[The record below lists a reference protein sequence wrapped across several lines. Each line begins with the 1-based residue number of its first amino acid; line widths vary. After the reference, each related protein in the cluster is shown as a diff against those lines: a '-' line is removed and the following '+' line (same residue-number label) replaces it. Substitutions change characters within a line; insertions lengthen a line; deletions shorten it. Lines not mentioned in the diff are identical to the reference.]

1 LPSSGEYIRLQTTGR
16 RSGKPHDVL
25 VRFITIDGKI
35 VIFPQNT
42 GRQDWLAN
50 ILGDPS
56 VTVFGA
62 GRKMTGT
69 ARARSITGL
78 KDPIL
83 GIFTRK
89 YGPEEVRKRYWG
101 QHRYVEIDVLGESEP
116 QDFDDLVYADLEA
129 AFDGVAENY
138 DHHIIDNPMNLWLR
152 NRSVYHLSR
161 LFGRGDVVVEI
172 GCGTGTETLEIAR
185 LGVKV
190 IAFDISS
197 KMLAVLEK
205 KAISEGVRDMVVPV
219 HGHPGML
226 AAALHRLGHDSVDG
240 AYSTYG
246 AVNTEPRLDGMFR
259 ELHGLLKPGGL
270 LVLGVWN
277 KYCLYEMAGYSLRGK
292 PSMVVA
298 RFRNPVPVGK
308 SRFCIASWAYSV
320 GSLDRIA
327 SRYFEL
333 TKVYGVEMF
342 LPPSNLTKYL
352 PRGSALEFVKKVET
366 GIEGSFPWNRLG
378 DHFLAVYA
386 RRD

>member
-16 RSGKPHDVL
+16 RSREPHDVL
-25 VRFITIDGKI
+25 VRFITVDGKI
-35 VIFPQNT
+35 VVFPQNT
-42 GRQDWLAN
+42 GKQDWLAN
-50 ILGDPS
+50 ILSDPS

-62 GRKMTGT
+62 GKRMTGT
-69 ARARSITGL
+69 ARTRWITGL
-78 KDPIL
+78 NDPVL

-89 YGPEEVRKRYWG
+89 YGLGEVKKRYWG
-101 QHRYVEIDVLGESEP
+101 QRRYVEIDVLGESEP
-116 QDFDDLVYADLEA
+116 QDFDELVYADLEA

-161 LFGRGDVVVEI
+161 LFHGGDVVLEI
-172 GCGTGTETLEIAR
+172 GCGTGTETLEIAK

-190 IAFDISS
+190 IACDISS
-197 KMLAVLEK
+197 KMLAVLER
-205 KAISEGVRDMVVPV
+205 KAAAEGLRDLVVPV

-226 AAALHRLGHDSVDG
+226 APELRRLGYDRVDG

-259 ELHGLLKPGGL
+259 ELHGLLRPGGL

-277 KYCLYEMAGYSLRGK
+277 KYCLYEMVGYSLRGK
-292 PSMVVA
+292 PSMAVA

-327 SRYFEL
+327 SRFFEL

-352 PRGSALEFVKKVET
+352 PRGRALGAVKRVET
-366 GIEGSFPWNRLG
+366 EIEGTFPWNRLG
-378 DHFLAVYA
+378 DHFLAVYT
-386 RRD
+386 RRE